1 MGTGKHRKKRSKP
14 LFYRRRPP
22 LAAPVRIDRL
32 FLKSCSSSHFDGRR
46 AGAPVQSRHFN
57 NKTEKNMSLR
67 EFAKKRPTLTAML
80 CAGLMFA
87 TTTLILAA
95 GKTYAPAAAYG
106 KVKLL
111 AFAST
116 VLLPM
121 LMVQVFG
128 MWREVRLGF
137 SNLKPSPFFLACLV
151 PTLMFASM
159 GVHQHQGSS
168 LNEDLVI
175 QFFNAFG
182 EELLFRGVIFVILLS
197 LPQWK
202 AILING
208 LLFGSMHMI
217 HGYMDG
223 NWMHA
228 FWWSFMATGAGLMM
242 TAARYRV
249 NNLWLMVGLHMI
261 MNLSSMYSNVEHLAG
276 ADVNEMVEHGV
287 KVVEY
292 ALGLYAMVAS
302 VMSMRR
308 QRLAALA

>member
-1 MGTGKHRKKRSKP
+1 
-14 LFYRRRPP
+14 
-22 LAAPVRIDRL
+22 
-32 FLKSCSSSHFDGRR
+32 
-46 AGAPVQSRHFN
+46 
-57 NKTEKNMSLR
+57 
-67 EFAKKRPTLTAML
+67 
-80 CAGLMFA
+80 
-87 TTTLILAA
+87 
-95 GKTYAPAAAYG
+95 
-106 KVKLL
+106 
-111 AFAST
+111 
-116 VLLPM
+116 
-121 LMVQVFG
+121 
-128 MWREVRLGF
+128 
-137 SNLKPSPFFLACLV
+137 
-151 PTLMFASM
+151 M

-261 MNLSSMYSNVEHLAG
+261 MNLSSMYSNVEHVAG
-276 ADVNEMVEHGV
+276 ADVNTMVEHGV

>member
-1 MGTGKHRKKRSKP
+1 
-14 LFYRRRPP
+14 
-22 LAAPVRIDRL
+22 
-32 FLKSCSSSHFDGRR
+32 
-46 AGAPVQSRHFN
+46 
-57 NKTEKNMSLR
+57 MSLR
-67 EFAKKRPTLTAML
+67 DFADKRPTLTAVL
-80 CAGLMFA
+80 CAAIAFG
-87 TTTLILAA
+87 TTILILAA
-95 GKTYAPAAAYG
+95 GKSYAPAAAYG

-116 VLLPM
+116 ILLPM
-121 LMVQVFG
+121 LMTQAFG

-137 SNLKPSPFFLACLV
+137 SNLKPSPFFLACLI

-159 GVHQHQGSS
+159 GVHQHPGSS
-168 LNEDLVI
+168 VSEDLVI

-208 LLFGSMHMI
+208 VLFGSMHLI

-223 NWMHA
+223 NWPHA
-228 FWWSFMATGAGLMM
+228 FWWMFMSTGAGLMM
-242 TAARYRV
+242 TAARYRI

-276 ADVNEMVEHGV
+276 ADVNEMVQNGV
-287 KVVEY
+287 KALEY
-292 ALGLYAMVAS
+292 ALGLGAMVVS
-302 VMSMRR
+302 VMSTRR